1 MKKFIIA
8 FALMLPLVLIAGGG
22 ALIYNIAGLAYALM
36 LYRLAQTAKG
46 KKFVNDLYEYTEF
59 LTNKIYKL

>member
-8 FALMLPLVLIAGGG
+8 FALLLPLALIVGEG
-22 ALIYNIAGLAYALM
+22 ALIYNIVGIAYALV
-36 LYRLAQTAKG
+36 LYRLAHTAKG
-46 KKFVNDLYEYTEF
+46 KKFVNDLSEYTEF